1 MASSALQR
9 PRPRCAAPP
18 SARRWLAHGSGAHA
32 GSARLPAGIRASSA
46 AASTW
51 LSPRCW
57 PVGAQR
63 LQRGALLV
71 RRAACMPACW
81 LTDRQTDSL
90 PRSSRLLAAASAGRH
105 PAGASERHSH
115 ALLSSSRR
123 IRRAPQPSSPA
134 PAPHYLAKASIDQ
147 EFPDSASL
155 AFLLSAGDL
164 WSNGSTPDLLSTLP
178 AP

>member
-1 MASSALQR
+1 MR
-9 PRPRCAAPP
+9 
-18 SARRWLAHGSGAHA
+18 GGVA
-32 GSARLPAGIRASSA
+32 GCGGVAGD
-46 AASTW
+46 W
-51 LSPRCW
+51 
-57 PVGAQR
+57 
-63 LQRGALLV
+63 
-71 RRAACMPACW
+71 
-81 LTDRQTDSL
+81 
-90 PRSSRLLAAASAGRH
+90 SSRLLAAASAGRH

-147 EFPDSASL
+147 EFPDSACL

-164 WSNGSTPDLLSTLP
+164 WSNGSTPDLLSTPP